1 MATCSALPAPS
12 RRPRACSRWTA
23 ACGLRPSTWT
33 TRTQNATSTTC
44 RTRRAKRKSTSPSRT
59 RSGLADTTQPSSSRK
74 ARRATITLT
83 KEEGLPMASQ
93 LNFKD
98 LQDLAAEI
106 LGIDPDQVQMDKSFQ
121 RDLAADSPD
130 LVELIAAIEDKYDVE
145 LPDEELE
152 KMKVIADLWKFLEQK
167 TAERLE
173 A

>member
-1 MATCSALPAPS
+1 
-12 RRPRACSRWTA
+12 
-23 ACGLRPSTWT
+23 
-33 TRTQNATSTTC
+33 
-44 RTRRAKRKSTSPSRT
+44 
-59 RSGLADTTQPSSSRK
+59 
-74 ARRATITLT
+74 
-83 KEEGLPMASQ
+83 MASQ

-98 LQDLAAEI
+98 LQDLAGEI

-121 RDLAADSPD
+121 RDLAADSLD

-152 KMKVIADLWKFLEQK
+152 NMKVIGDLWKFLEQK